1 MQNRQVIMARK
12 YLCCF
17 DEILDQMAKQML
29 SQEMTNNITINFIKG
44 MISHHKAAIS
54 MSQNLLEFSM
64 YEPLREMAKEIIERQ
79 TKEIEEMQEIANTAY
94 GFQNIIQD
102 VNCYKNEYFEITKN
116 MVEKM
121 KNAPRTIYINL
132 DFTYEMIPHHE
143 GAIAMCKNLM
153 AYRIDPRLKAI
164 AESII
169 KEQKQGIE
177 KMKEI
182 QMRLR
187 GK

>member
-1 MQNRQVIMARK
+1 
-12 YLCCF
+12 
-17 DEILDQMAKQML
+17 
-29 SQEMTNNITINFIKG
+29 
-44 MISHHKAAIS
+44 
-54 MSQNLLEFSM
+54 
-64 YEPLREMAKEIIERQ
+64 
-79 TKEIEEMQEIANTAY
+79 MQEISNTTY
-94 GFQNIIQD
+94 GFQNTIQD
-102 VNCYKNEYFEITKN
+102 VNCYKNKYFEITKN
-116 MVEKM
+116 MIERM
-121 KNAPRTIYINL
+121 KNAPKTIYINL

-143 GAIAMCKNLM
+143 GAIAMCENLLQ
-153 AYRIDPRLKAI
+153 YRIDPRLKAI